1 MKNLSKIALAL
12 GAAITLA
19 ACGGGGS
26 STASNNVNVGG
37 QVTKGPTA
45 NAQVCAYLLVNS
57 VKGALIGCTQS
68 LADSSY
74 SLSVPANTEIL
85 IEAIGGTY
93 VDEATS
99 VVTPLGTT
107 LVAMTKTGASTNG
120 TDSVVITA
128 LTTAA
133 TKTDPAGMSMA
144 KYKAHLAKLAALL
157 GISEVDLSK
166 QLSTFSSGNVP
177 TSRYDVVL
185 ASISQMIADGKSLDA
200 IITMLKTSTH
210 DSATYT
216 AVADALKKYV
226 SNKSIKVAVSPP
238 TSATS
243 STKICKV
250 DWSQTKSIDYAF
262 VDGQTPPAPVTTT
275 GTICVVSVPSAT
287 SCEGSSS
294 LSAITGANFIFKP
307 VPTASTEVQQC
318 TGTVETYSPPF
329 SCPANEPLCAYP
341 S

>member
-1 MKNLSKIALAL
+1 MTTFFKHALAL
-12 GAAITLA
+12 VALAAVA

-26 STASNNVNVGG
+26 NTAANNISVAG

-57 VKGALIGCTQS
+57 AKGALIGCTQS

-74 SLSVPANTEIL
+74 SLSVPASTEIL
-85 IEAIGGTY
+85 IEAAGGTY
-93 VDEATS
+93 IDEATN
-99 VVTPLGTT
+99 VVTPLATT

-133 TKTDPAGMSMA
+133 TKTDPVGMSIA
-144 KYKAHLAKLAALL
+144 KYKAQLAKLAALL

-166 QLSTFSSGNVP
+166 QLSTFNSSNKP

-185 ASISQMIADGKSLDA
+185 ASISQMIADGKSLDTIVA
-200 IITMLKTSTH
+200 MLKTGTH
-210 DSATYT
+210 EDATYT
-216 AVADALKKYV
+216 AVSDALKKYV
-226 SNKSIKVAVSPP
+226 SNKGIKIAVSTP
-238 TSATS
+238 TNASS

-250 DWSQTKSIDYAF
+250 DWSQTFGDDFAIPD
-262 VDGQTPPAPVTTT
+262 VAPQPNRVTT
-275 GTICVVSVPSAT
+275 GTICVVSVPSTT

-294 LSAITGANFIFKP
+294 LSAITGTISIFRS
-307 VPTASTEVQQC
+307 VPTSSSEVQQC
-318 TGTVETYSPPF
+318 TGDVETYSPPF